1 MGFSRQEYWS
11 GFPCLLHRILP
22 TQGSNL
28 YLLHVLHW
36 QVGSLSLV
44 PPGEAP
50 NLLVVIQS
58 LRHVQFSGIPWT
70 AVHQASLPFTISQR
84 FLRLVH
90 WFINAN
96 QSFRLLSSPS
106 TPALSFP
113 APGYFPVSHLFVSGG
128 QSIGT
133 SASAPVLPMDIQ
145 GWFPLGLTGWISLQA
160 KGLSRVFSSTTVWK
174 HQFFGAQPSLRSNS
188 YILIGLLKKPY
199 LWLYGPLSAKW
210 CLCFLIHCL
219 VLS

>member
-1 MGFSRQEYWS
+1 MTNSQQET
-11 GFPCLLHRILP
+11 RA
-22 TQGSNL
+22 
-28 YLLHVLHW
+28 
-36 QVGSLSLV
+36 LSLTTSRKWILLATWV
-44 PPGEAP
+44 ILEAYSSP
-50 NLLVVIQS
+50 VKFVVVQLLS
-58 LRHVQFSGIPWT
+58 HVRLFATSWIAALQT
-70 AVHQASLPFTISQR
+70 SLPFTISQR

-160 KGLSRVFSSTTVWK
+160 KGLSRVFSSTTLWK
-174 HQFFGAQPSLRSNS
+174 HQFFGAQPSLQSNS
-188 YILIGLLKKPY
+188 YILIGLLKKP
-199 LWLYGPLSAKW
+199 
-210 CLCFLIHCL
+210 
-219 VLS
+219 